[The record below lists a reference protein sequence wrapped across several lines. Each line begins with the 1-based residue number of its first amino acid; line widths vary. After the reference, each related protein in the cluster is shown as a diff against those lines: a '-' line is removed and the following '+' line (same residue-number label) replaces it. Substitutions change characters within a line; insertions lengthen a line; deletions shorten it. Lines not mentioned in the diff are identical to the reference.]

1 MHKLVSKSLVLLPKV
16 QIQSLTKTEVAALT
30 QAVVRCQST
39 AAAAEPSAAAVERQK
54 KKEKAMQKKAVKS
67 NSFVQN
73 IFRGIVETEQVFP
86 YPTALD
92 EEQAENLQMLVP
104 IAERVM
110 QEQNDPLL
118 NDAQESVPEET
129 VQALRELGA
138 FGLQVPVELDGVGL
152 TNTQY
157 ARLTEV
163 VGGND
168 LGVGIFIGAHQSI
181 GFKGILLCGT
191 DAQKEQYLPKL
202 ATGEN
207 FAAFAL
213 TEPSSGSDAGSI
225 KTRAELNKEGTHW
238 ILNGGK
244 IWISNGGI
252 AEIFTVFCK
261 TPITDPAT
269 GTTTEKV
276 SAFIVERAFG
286 GVTHGPP
293 EKKMGIKC
301 SNTAEVYFE
310 NTPVPVENVLS
321 APGDGFK
328 VAMQILN
335 NGRFGMGAALSGT
348 MRTVIGKACDHA
360 TARVQFGARI
370 DGYGAIQEKIAKMSM
385 IHYAT
390 ESMAYMVAGVMDQ
403 GYDDYQLEAAI
414 SKIFASEAAW
424 FVTDEAIQVLGG
436 NGFMRSLGLE
446 KVMRDLRIFRIF
458 EGTNDILRL
467 FVALTGIQYA
477 GGHLRELQ
485 KAISHPISNF
495 GVVLGEVAKRGKGAI
510 GVVNSDQLKDKVH
523 PNLAESAAL
532 TCKAIDAYGQA
543 VEKVL
548 IKHGKGII
556 NEQFILNRLAN
567 ATIDIYA
574 NTCVISRCTKSLN
587 EGVASAYHEEMM
599 AKVWCAEAY
608 KRIEDNL
615 NQLKNPEVLENFKS
629 MAKISEAVC
638 DRNAP
643 VQGNPLG
650 F

>member
-1 MHKLVSKSLVLLPKV
+1 
-16 QIQSLTKTEVAALT
+16 
-30 QAVVRCQST
+30 
-39 AAAAEPSAAAVERQK
+39 
-54 KKEKAMQKKAVKS
+54 MQKKAVNS

-73 IFRGIVETEQVFP
+73 IFRGLIEPTQVFP
-86 YPTALD
+86 FPVALD
-92 EEQAENLQMLVP
+92 EEQRENLEMLVP

-110 QEQNDPLL
+110 TEQNDPLM
-118 NDAQESVPEET
+118 NDQMETVPEET
-129 VQALRELGA
+129 VNALRELGA

-181 GFKGILLCGT
+181 GFKGILLAGT
-191 DAQKEQYLPKL
+191 PEQKEKYLPKL

-225 KTRAELNKEGTHW
+225 KTRAVLNEAGTHW

-261 TPITDPAT
+261 TPIVDPAT
-269 GTTTEKV
+269 GTETEKV
-276 SAFIVERAFG
+276 SAFIVERSFG

-310 NTPVPVENVLS
+310 NTPIPVENVLS
-321 APGDGFK
+321 KPGDGFK
-328 VAMQILN
+328 VAMEILN

-348 MRTVIGKACDHA
+348 MRSVIAKATDHA
-360 TARVQFGARI
+360 TNRVQFGSRI
-370 DGYGAIQEKIAKMSM
+370 DGYGAIQEKIAQMS
-385 IHYAT
+385 ITHYAT
-390 ESMAYMVAGVMDQ
+390 ESMAYMVAGTMDA
-403 GYDDYQLEAAI
+403 GYKDYHLEAAI

-424 FVTDEAIQVLGG
+424 NVTDEAIQILGG
-436 NGFMRSLGLE
+436 NGFMKALGLE

-467 FVALTGIQYA
+467 FVALSGIQYA

-485 KAISHPISNF
+485 KAIKNPIGNF
-495 GVVLGEVAKRGKGAI
+495 GIVVGEVTKRAGHAVGLAS
-510 GVVNSDQLKDKVH
+510 GNHLAAHVH
-523 PNLAESAAL
+523 PNLTQSAAL
-532 TCKAIDAYGQA
+532 TCKGVDAFGAA
-543 VEKVL
+543 VEAVL
-548 IKHGKGII
+548 IKHGKNII
-556 NEQFILNRLAN
+556 NEQFLLNRLAN

-574 NTCVISRCTKSLN
+574 SSCVLSRCTQSLN
-587 EGVASAYHEEMM
+587 EGRPSAMHEELVTR
-599 AKVWCAEAY
+599 AWANEANM
-608 KRIEDNL
+608 RIASNL
-615 NQLKNPEVLENFKS
+615 GALKNPVQLDPFKMLSQISQNVCEN
-629 MAKISEAVC
+629 
-638 DRNAP
+638 NAP

-650 F
+650 I